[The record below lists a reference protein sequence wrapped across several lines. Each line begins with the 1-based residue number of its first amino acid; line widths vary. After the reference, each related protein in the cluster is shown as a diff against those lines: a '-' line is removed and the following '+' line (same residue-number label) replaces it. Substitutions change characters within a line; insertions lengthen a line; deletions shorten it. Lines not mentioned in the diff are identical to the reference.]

1 NHSYEE
7 NIARLYSHWEH
18 YLNNGGGQG

>member
-1 NHSYEE
+1 

>member
-1 NHSYEE
+1 E

>member
-1 NHSYEE
+1 EE